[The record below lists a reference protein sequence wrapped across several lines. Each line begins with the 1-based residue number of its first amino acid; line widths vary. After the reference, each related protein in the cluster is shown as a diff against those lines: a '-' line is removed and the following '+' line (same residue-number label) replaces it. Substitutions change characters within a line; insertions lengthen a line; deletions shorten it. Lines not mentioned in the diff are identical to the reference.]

1 MSLSEK
7 INQLAIF
14 HKNNQIMK
22 TYDEAKEE
30 YEMLKSKDAKV
41 LFVKIIGTSFYTSV
55 FYSKQMIQKKLF
67 KIYELC

>member
-1 MSLSEK
+1 MSLSDK

-22 TYDEAKEE
+22 TYDDAKKE
-30 YEMLKSKDAKV
+30 YDLLKSKDAKV
-41 LFVKIIGTSFYTSV
+41 LLVKIVGTSFYTSV
-55 FYSKQMIQKKLF
+55 FYSKQMIEKKLF